1 MFHHITFVGLRVG
14 SKTSRAAPRKP
25 LARCGALRR
34 CAARGL
40 FHQKFAKISKIHNFL
55 TKNSK
60 KSANFEY
67 GAVQRYVDLVD
78 LEKC

>member
-1 MFHHITFVGLRVG
+1 MG
-14 SKTSRAAPRKP
+14 SLASHAALSKP

-34 CAARGL
+34 RAARGL
-40 FHQKFAKISKIHNFL
+40 FHQKIAKISKIHHFL